1 MFVVLRVNVFDLPN
15 IYIFNIF
22 IATLMFMFIVTYVEI
37 KPPQTLRLLQGF
49 QLMEH
54 SRARLFLMC
63 CKV

>member
-1 MFVVLRVNVFDLPN
+1 MFVALRVNVFDLPN
-15 IYIFNIF
+15 IYIF

-54 SRARLFLMC
+54 SRARLF
-63 CKV
+63 